1 MDQQG
6 CCWVAEGAVAYVN
19 MEADMV
25 EEVSTQNRLFDVCH
39 SENPPKGLA

>member
-19 MEADMV
+19 MEAEMV
-25 EEVSTQNRLFDVCH
+25 EEVST
-39 SENPPKGLA
+39 